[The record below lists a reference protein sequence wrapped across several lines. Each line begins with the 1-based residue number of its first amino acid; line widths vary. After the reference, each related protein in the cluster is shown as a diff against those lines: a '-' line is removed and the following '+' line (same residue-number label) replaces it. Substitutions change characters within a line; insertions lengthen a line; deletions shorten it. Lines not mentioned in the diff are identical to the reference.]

1 MALDEAAAAAVDSI
15 GVRVGRVVGDVAAE
29 ESPGRGKAL
38 VAAGIAAAV
47 AVGRRA
53 RGSTLGGLRAVAVAF
68 GLRSRRMLQGRM
80 VGARI
85 SLGSSSGRCAM
96 ERTGK
101 RAESSGVMTGDAGV
115 AFETDAVS
123 AVLQEV
129 VVVVDIAAAEQE
141 HDFVAGKAGVG
152 SGDRVFPVAVGCRP
166 ATFCSCRDRLLDT
179 GLDQVEVASIRQS
192 HPVVEEVR
200 HSCRIAAHYQSNSF
214 PCHLES
220 SLAQLRCWDTCL
232 ID

>member
-1 MALDEAAAAAVDSI
+1 MALGEAVAGVAGSI
-15 GVRVGRVVGDVAAE
+15 GVRAGRVVEDVAAE
-29 ESPGRGKAL
+29 ESPERGKAL
-38 VAAGIAAAV
+38 IAADIAAVV
-47 AVGRRA
+47 AVERRA
-53 RGSTLGGLRAVAVAF
+53 LDSTLEGLRAVAVAF
-68 GLRSRRMLQGRM
+68 GLRSRRMLRGRTA
-80 VGARI
+80 GARI
-85 SLGSSSGRCAM
+85 SLGLSSGRCAM

-129 VVVVDIAAAEQE
+129 VVVDIAAAAEE
-141 HDFVAGKAGVG
+141 HDLVAGRAGMD

-200 HSCRIAAHYQSNSF
+200 HSCRTAAHYQSNSF